1 MESEDTLEIVT
12 RIEKEGDNI
21 MRIYKFR
28 IKPEEIKNLVPPMGY
43 SLVSDKIT
51 VDGMKVGFM
60 YREKPEDK
68 DDSGWR
74 FLSGTETD
82 EYLDDENNTMIF
94 DVNVVANYDPAII
107 PYLKSKVGVEFEREA
122 NSDNFKPL
130 Q

>member
-1 MESEDTLEIVT
+1 
-12 RIEKEGDNI
+12 

>member
-1 MESEDTLEIVT
+1 VESEDTLEIVT